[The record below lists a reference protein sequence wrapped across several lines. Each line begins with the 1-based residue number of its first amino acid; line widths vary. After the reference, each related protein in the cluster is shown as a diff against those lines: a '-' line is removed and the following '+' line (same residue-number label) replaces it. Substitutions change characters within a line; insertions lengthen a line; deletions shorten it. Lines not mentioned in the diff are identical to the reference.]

1 MSKSSASCIQAAKQ
15 ASKNIPSWFRAAKL
29 ASTSEEWIQKAKDE
43 NIPDDVIKKIKTFK
57 LKYKLFFCRV
67 MMNNEIPDLHQFE
80 LEAQAHEDKI
90 KTVELGL
97 PKPVDAYQ
105 SLTEILQA
113 VDVQENKT
121 RERLKSQEHDVFDPG
136 GKMKMIRS
144 FSLNQFPAM
153 RVYVYDDVKKQHQLI
168 DHPERFCI
176 VGMRGHNPEQ
186 QLKNY
191 GGEVFLFVR
200 DGKQWAFMAPHSNS
214 ASGFTNMTNT
224 PLSECERA
232 ICILA
237 VYHEADKWKDKLSSY
252 MRQCRSDG
260 FLEAVAYL
268 KVLPPKEKE
277 TIIADLM
284 KNGDGS
290 LALTLLVEL
299 QSNQTPIAETDALY
313 ELQEKAK
320 EQIKDGN
327 FDWEGALKPLV
338 HGVLTKNGAAV
349 AVQALQYAIND
360 IRTRAIQVVKRAD
373 HLKKELQ
380 QKHFLDTTFSVWNKL
395 KQTLAD
401 THWRKEILTAAS
413 QAPFKDFS
421 SLLETAIRRDVYMMH
436 NYNID
441 TSLQTMVEDLEKAK
455 PYVLA
460 NEENMQAP
468 DVLKHVFETGNL
480 HTIQATYERQMRG
493 RNSYR
498 QKPGGGNRWTQM
510 EAHILDMLMYG
521 SKLADVSR
529 VLVPYLSAVENPQER
544 LNLMAQTIKNKT
556 PEPKEAK
563 IMVQKLERVAGQK
576 VSS

>member
-1 MSKSSASCIQAAKQ
+1 
-15 ASKNIPSWFRAAKL
+15 
-29 ASTSEEWIQKAKDE
+29 
-43 NIPDDVIKKIKTFK
+43 
-57 LKYKLFFCRV
+57 
-67 MMNNEIPDLHQFE
+67 
-80 LEAQAHEDKI
+80 
-90 KTVELGL
+90 
-97 PKPVDAYQ
+97 
-105 SLTEILQA
+105 
-113 VDVQENKT
+113 
-121 RERLKSQEHDVFDPG
+121 
-136 GKMKMIRS
+136 MKMIKN

-153 RVYVYDDVKKQHQLI
+153 RVYVYDDVEKQHQLI

-176 VGMRGHNPEQ
+176 VDMKGYNPKHM
-186 QLKNY
+186 LKTY

-200 DGKQWAFMAPHSNS
+200 DGKQWAFMAPHSNLD
-214 ASGFTNMTNT
+214 SGFTNMTNT
-224 PLSECERA
+224 TLSACERA

-237 VYHEADKWKDKLSSY
+237 VYHEADKWKDKLSYY

-313 ELQEKAK
+313 ALQEKAK

-360 IRTRAIQVVKRAD
+360 IRTRAIQVVKKAD
-373 HLKKELQ
+373 YENKRKNLVTNELQ

-421 SLLETAIRRDVYMMH
+421 SLLETAIRRDVYMMQS
-436 NYNID
+436 YNID

-493 RNSYR
+493 RTSYR
-498 QKPGGGNRWTQM
+498 QKPGGGIRWTQM
-510 EAHILDMLMYG
+510 EAHILDMLMRG

-544 LNLMAQTIKNKT
+544 LDFMAQTIKNET
-556 PEPKEAK
+556 PEPEEAK